1 MRSCLIRIR
10 KVRLRAASSRFRVA
24 TATGIL
30 TGCGSLTDNRPHSKV
45 AKMNPQASPLVLVR
59 RDGPLARISL
69 NRPEKHNA
77 MNLAMLEQLD
87 DAVRGAD
94 ADPDVRVIV
103 ISGEGR
109 SFSTG
114 HDMKESEQDP
124 RVAELRAS
132 AEGLLAFESH
142 YYYQFSLNVRNTKTP
157 TIAQVHGHCLAAG
170 LALVAMCDLAVAS
183 DDARFGV
190 PVVRFGLASGEMGY
204 EVWEIGA
211 KLAKELLFTGDQ
223 IDAQTAK
230 EWGFLNRVVPRDKLE
245 ETITAMAMKIA
256 AQPPTAVSLLKASI
270 NGALD
275 GMGQSNS
282 LRQHFITHLL
292 SHSLGEAKANRA
304 KREAE
309 GKAAWTLGAKPER

>member
-1 MRSCLIRIR
+1 MNTS
-10 KVRLRAASSRFRVA
+10 
-24 TATGIL
+24 TA
-30 TGCGSLTDNRPHSKV
+30 
-45 AKMNPQASPLVLVR
+45 PLVLAR

-69 NRPEKHNA
+69 NRPDKHNA
-77 MNLAMLEQLD
+77 MNLGMLEQLD
-87 DAVRGAD
+87 EVVRGAD
-94 ADPDVRVIV
+94 ADPEVRVIV
-103 ISGEGR
+103 ISGEGK

-114 HDMKESEQDP
+114 HDMRESEHDP
-124 RVAELRAS
+124 HVAELRAS
-132 AEGLLAFESH
+132 AEGLLSFESH
-142 YYYQFSLNVRNTKTP
+142 YYYQYSLNIRNTKKP
-157 TIAQVHGHCLAAG
+157 TIAQIHGHCLAAG

-183 DDARFGV
+183 DDSRFGV

-204 EVWEIGA
+204 EVWEIGP

-223 IDAQTAK
+223 IDAATAK

-245 ETITAMAMKIA
+245 ETVTTMAMKIA
-256 AQPPTAVSLLKASI
+256 AQPPAAVSLVKASI
-270 NGALD
+270 NSTLD

-304 KREAE
+304 KRESE